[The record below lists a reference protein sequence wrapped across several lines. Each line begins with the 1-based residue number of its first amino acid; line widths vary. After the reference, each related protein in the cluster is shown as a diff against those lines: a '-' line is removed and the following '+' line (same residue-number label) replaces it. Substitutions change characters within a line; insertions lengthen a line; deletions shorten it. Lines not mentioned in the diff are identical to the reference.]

1 MKYVVK
7 TLNEDVNHLFH
18 QATDAERQLVADLPQ
33 MWDDLLL
40 KSKNVDASLI
50 VVKKKFTE
58 ITQVQIGEFGIELQK
73 FQERFKEE
81 GPGAVVH

>member
-1 MKYVVK
+1 M
-7 TLNEDVNHLFH
+7 
-18 QATDAERQLVADLPQ
+18 ADLPQ

-58 ITQVQIGEFGIELQK
+58 ITQVQIGEFGIELQT
-73 FQERFKEE
+73 FQERFREE
-81 GPGAVVH
+81 GPGAVAKNLDKGMCAYKRACINV